1 MERPRK
7 KLVFENGRV
16 FAGEGFGADAD
27 AVCEAV
33 FNTSMVGYQEI
44 FSDPSYCGQFV
55 CMTYPLIGNYG
66 LAADDYE
73 TKTPRIGGFIVREY
87 NDSLSNFRAARTL
100 SEVMEEYGVPGIAG
114 RTPGRLPGCSAAR
127 EHARLLTDADTLTR
141 RR

>member
-1 MERPRK
+1 MP
-7 KLVFENGRV
+7 
-16 FAGEGFGADAD
+16 D

-114 RTPGRLPGCSAAR
+114 AGHPGDHPDAPQRG
-127 EHARLLTDADTLTR
+127 EHARAADGR
-141 RR
+141 

>member
-100 SEVMEEYGVPGIAG
+100 SEVM
-114 RTPGRLPGCSAAR
+114 
-127 EHARLLTDADTLTR
+127 
-141 RR
+141 